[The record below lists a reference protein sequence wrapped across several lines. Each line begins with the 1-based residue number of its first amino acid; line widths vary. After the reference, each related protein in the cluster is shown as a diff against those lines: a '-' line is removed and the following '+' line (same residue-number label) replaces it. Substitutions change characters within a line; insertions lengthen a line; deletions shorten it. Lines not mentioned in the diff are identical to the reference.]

1 MIFTINDLKA
11 KCSEFGLDLTH
22 DAANGFLT
30 YGELLRKWN
39 EKMNLTAI
47 TEENEVM
54 LKHFYDS
61 LLIFKMYDIPKGA
74 KVIDIGTGAG
84 FPGLAMKIARPD
96 LKVTLLDSLNK
107 RLTFLKAVSESVGC
121 EVELV
126 HARAEEGSKTELRES
141 FDIAT
146 ARAVAALPTLTELC
160 LPYVKKGG
168 AFISLKGPSGAQE
181 ADDAAH
187 AMELL
192 GGKLSSVE
200 SYELPNG
207 DGRAA
212 VIIKKVSQ
220 TPPKYPRK
228 NSEISKK
235 PL

>member
-1 MIFTINDLKA
+1 MVFTINDLKNECN
-11 KCSEFGLDLTH
+11 KFGLELTD
-22 DAANGFLT
+22 DAANGLRV
-30 YGELLRKWN
+30 YSKLLREWN

-61 LLIFKMYDIPKGA
+61 LLVFKMYDIPYGA
-74 KVIDIGTGAG
+74 SVIDVGTGAG
-84 FPGLAMKIARPD
+84 FPGMVMKIARPD

-107 RLTFLKAVSESVGC
+107 RLNFLNAVSEAVGC

-126 HARAEEGSKTELRES
+126 HARAEEGSKTKLRES
-141 FDIAT
+141 FDIAV
-146 ARAVAALPTLTELC
+146 ARAVAALPTLTEFC

-168 AFISLKGPSGAQE
+168 AFISLKGPSGVGE
-181 ADDAAH
+181 AEDAAR
-187 AMELL
+187 AIELL
-192 GGKLSSVE
+192 GGKLHSVE

-207 DGRAA
+207 DSRAA
-212 VIIKKVSQ
+212 VITKKVSQ

-228 NSEISKK
+228 NSEIAKK